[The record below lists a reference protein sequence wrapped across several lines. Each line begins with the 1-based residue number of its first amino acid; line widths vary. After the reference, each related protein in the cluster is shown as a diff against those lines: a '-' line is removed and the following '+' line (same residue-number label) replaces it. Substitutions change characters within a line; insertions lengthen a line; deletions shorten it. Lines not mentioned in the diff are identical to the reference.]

1 MGKAKILIVEDEEKI
16 ANVIEAYLH
25 HAGFDTLS
33 AGDGKTGLCAFEK
46 ERPDAVLL
54 DRMLPELSGDEV
66 LKAIR
71 QISDVPVLMLTA
83 KGGENDVVE
92 GLALGADGY
101 VIKPFRPRE
110 LVARLEALL
119 RRFGTSEASAVLT
132 YSDGDLRIDT
142 ARHQVYRSEREITLT
157 PNEYK
162 LLSAFLRQPAKVF
175 TREELIL
182 CAFGFS
188 YEGYE
193 RTIDSHIKNLR
204 AKLEDKTDEPMYILT
219 VRGVGYRFGGKM
231 DGKADA

>member
-16 ANVIEAYLH
+16 VSVIEAYLN
-25 HAGFDTLS
+25 HAGYETLS
-33 AGDGKTGLCAFEK
+33 AGDGKAALEVFEK

-54 DRMLPELSGDEV
+54 DRMLPELPGDEV

-71 QISDVPVLMLTA
+71 RLSDVPVLMLTA
-83 KGGENDVVE
+83 KGSENDVVE
-92 GLALGADGY
+92 GLTLGADGY

-119 RRFGTSEASAVLT
+119 RRFGPPDAASAVT
-132 YSDGDLRIDT
+132 YNGGDLKVD
-142 ARHQVYRSEREITLT
+142 AVPYQVWRAGREIMLT
-157 PNEYK
+157 PNEFK
-162 LLSAFLRQPAKVF
+162 LLTAFIRQPLKVF

-182 CAFGFS
+182 CAFGYS
-188 YEGYE
+188 YEGFE

-204 AKLEDKTDEPMYILT
+204 AKLEDKTDEPKYILT
-219 VRGVGYRFGGKM
+219 VRGVGYRFGGKA